1 MYYMGDNPCST
12 ASCTWVTRGYIP
24 DASRVVAGKQRG
36 GRATHAGKQ
45 RGGRATHIWIWK
57 TKIFFFK
64 DYPGEE

>member
-36 GRATHAGKQ
+36 GRATH
-45 RGGRATHIWIWK
+45 IWIWK